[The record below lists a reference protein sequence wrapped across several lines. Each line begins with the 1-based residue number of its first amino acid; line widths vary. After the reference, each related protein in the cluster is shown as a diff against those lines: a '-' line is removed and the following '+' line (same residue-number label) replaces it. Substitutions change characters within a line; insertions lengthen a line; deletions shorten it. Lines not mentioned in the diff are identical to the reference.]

1 MTVTDEELVQG
12 MMDGDQASFEALVHR
27 YHAPLSGFLQRQLK
41 DPGRAE
47 DIVQET
53 FLKLIRQLKDR
64 RSPDNVQAWLY
75 RVAMNQCRD
84 YWKSSGYQTDRN
96 RFGEPPER
104 KDERP
109 SVVEMAERSE
119 TRREI
124 RQTLEELPQVQRE
137 VVLLRFYQDLKLQ
150 DIADALQLPLGSVK
164 THLYKALR
172 RLKTKLGKEQKA
184 PMRAEGGEPDGIA
197 ER

>member
-1 MTVTDEELVQG
+1 MTDEELVQG
-12 MMDGDQASFEALVHR
+12 MMDGDQACFEALVHR

-47 DIVQET
+47 DVVQET

-64 RSPDNVQAWLY
+64 RNPENVQAWLY

-84 YWKSSGYQTDRN
+84 YWKSSAYQTDRN

-109 SVVEMAERSE
+109 SVVELAERQE

-124 RQTLEELPQVQRE
+124 SQSLEELPQVQRE
-137 VVLLRFYQDLKLQ
+137 VVMLRFYQDLKLQ
-150 DIADALQLPLGSVK
+150 DIADVLQLPLGSVK

-172 RLKTKLGKEQKA
+172 RLKTRLAGDKNA
-184 PMRAEGGEPDGIA
+184 RVRAEGGKQDGIA
-197 ER
+197 E

>member
-1 MTVTDEELVQG
+1 MTDEDLVQG
-12 MMDGDQASFEALVHR
+12 MMNGDQACFEALVHR

-53 FLKLIRQLKDR
+53 FLKLIRQLKDKR
-64 RSPDNVQAWLY
+64 NPDNVQAWLY

-104 KDERP
+104 KDERT
-109 SVVEMAERSE
+109 SVVELAERQE

-124 RQTLEELPQVQRE
+124 RQTLDELPKVQRE

-150 DIADALQLPLGSVK
+150 DIADVLQLPLGSVK

-172 RLKTKLGKEQKA
+172 RLKSKLSKEQEVPLPA
-184 PMRAEGGEPDGIA
+184 RGGKKDGIA